1 MRKAKVISALD
12 VVCRTHTLM
21 HKYARSLI
29 ERGKVKI
36 NGAYVLDPNQM
47 IENRRSISVKIGA
60 AENTYY
66 V

>member
-1 MRKAKVISALD
+1 MRKSRSISALD
-12 VVCRTHTLM
+12 VVCRTHCLA
-21 HKYARSLI
+21 HGYAKNLI

-36 NGAYVLDPNQM
+36 NGAYILDPNRL
-47 IENRRSISVKIGA
+47 IENRRSISVRIGA

>member
-1 MRKAKVISALD
+1 MRKSRLISALD

-21 HKYARSLI
+21 HKYAKSLI
-29 ERGKVKI
+29 RRGKVKI
-36 NGAYVLDPNQM
+36 NGSYVLDPDQM
-47 IENRRSISVKIGA
+47 IENRRSITVKIGP